1 MINDFCVAGIRM
13 ISTKNFLEITND
25 FCGLEITND
34 FYAEMINDFYNL
46 EMINDFC
53 DSD

>member
-1 MINDFCVAGIRM
+1 M

-25 FCGLEITND
+25 FCDLEIT
-34 FYAEMINDFYNL
+34 NDFYNL

-53 DSD
+53 DSN

>member
-1 MINDFCVAGIRM
+1 M

-25 FCGLEITND
+25 FCDL
-34 FYAEMINDFYNL
+34 EMINDFYNA

-53 DSD
+53 VQE